1 MSSAATI
8 ESPSKSSTTNIRY
21 HNNGIEN
28 DSSTTHSNGNGVTA
42 VVVTNPLASSSFSS
56 TTSRYQSSV
65 MNKYKNLA
73 APDLTHPL
81 TSLKQMSHVLTTSNG
96 TNSALDPHAYLA
108 SKYRRAD
115 PYLRSTTSTPNSTPT
130 KTAASASNE
139 STAVDGPPPI
149 APPPPPPPP
158 LPATQPPLPTQSAP
172 PSSSSSASSIKGPS
186 TRLALDDLHQSP
198 ILHSTTTH
206 SHTSNGDYRST
217 LYPTIVNNPT
227 STPIPSPPH
236 GYGSSTSNSTISKL
250 MRPRQESETSSASKD
265 QQVAPKIREINS
277 NVGFVSLPDQV
288 HRRAVKKGFEFNL
301 MVVGQS
307 GLGKS
312 TFINTLFQTELYGQD
327 FPSTIHRKKKTVS
340 IDSSS
345 IILKEKGVQLRL
357 TIVDTPGFGDAV
369 DNSNCWQ
376 PIIDYI
382 DSKYEEYLN
391 AESRVIRKSHITDN
405 RVHCCLYFIQPTG
418 HSLQPLDIEFMKRLH
433 DRVNII
439 PVIAK
444 ADTLTSDELR
454 LFKRSIMQDISNE
467 KMKLYEFPE
476 CDDDDENK
484 LTKIYKDKVPFA
496 VVGSNFILEKGSKRT
511 RVRQYAWGVVDVED
525 EVHSDFIALR
535 SMLIRTNLNDLRDV
549 THNIHYENYRYKKL
563 SAFNGND
570 TKTGKALQ
578 PASVNKNFF
587 SQLEDERS
595 ETESR
600 LEKMSRDME
609 AVYQSKVTEKLQ
621 KLEESKQNVFKTQET
636 YRLSIQQEEERLQSK
651 RDEFERSKRE
661 WEESL
666 TKTGFADHIGSLT
679 KTAKKGL
686 F

>member
-1 MSSAATI
+1 MSSTATL
-8 ESPSKSSTTNIRY
+8 ESPSKTSTNSLRFA
-21 HNNGIEN
+21 EN
-28 DSSTTHSNGNGVTA
+28 DSTTHSNGNGVTA

-65 MNKYKNLA
+65 MNKYKNIA

-81 TSLKQMSHVLTTSNG
+81 SSLKQMTHVLTTSNG
-96 TNSALDPHAYLA
+96 NGSALDPHAYLA

-115 PYLRSTTSTPNSTPT
+115 SHQRSATSTPT
-130 KTAASASNE
+130 KSTASE
-139 STAVDGPPPI
+139 STTSIDGPPSV

-158 LPATQPPLPTQSAP
+158 
-172 PSSSSSASSIKGPS
+172 PSSSSTTSIKGPS
-186 TRLALDDLHQSP
+186 TRTGLDELHQSP
-198 ILHSTTTH
+198 ILPSTTTH
-206 SHTSNGDYRST
+206 SHTSNGEYRST
-217 LYPTIVNNPT
+217 LYPTIASNPT

-236 GYGSSTSNSTISKL
+236 GYNNSSSTISKL
-250 MRPRQESETSSASKD
+250 VRSRQGSETNSVVKE
-265 QQVAPKIREINS
+265 QPKIREISS

-301 MVVGQS
+301 MVVGQP

-312 TFINTLFQTELYGQD
+312 TFINTLFQTELYGLD
-327 FPSTIHRKKKTVS
+327 FPSTVHRKKKTVS
-340 IDSSS
+340 IDSSTVT
-345 IILKEKGVQLRL
+345 LKEKGVQLRL

-382 DSKYEEYLN
+382 DNKYEEYLN
-391 AESRVIRKSHITDN
+391 AESRVVRKSHIVDN
-405 RVHCCLYFIQPTG
+405 RVHCCLYFITPTG
-418 HSLQPLDIEFMKRLH
+418 HSLQALDIEFMKRLH

-454 LFKRSIMQDISNE
+454 IFKKSIMQDIVNE
-467 KMKLYEFPE
+467 KMKIYEFPE

-496 VVGSNFILEKGSKRT
+496 VVGSNSIIEKGSKRT
-511 RVRQYAWGVVDVED
+511 RVRQYAWGTVDVED

-570 TKTGKALQ
+570 TKTGKSLQ
-578 PASVNKNFF
+578 SNSVNKNFL
-587 SQLEDERS
+587 SQLEDERN
-595 ETESR
+595 ETETR
-600 LEKMSRDME
+600 LEKMSKDME
-609 AVYQSKVTEKLQ
+609 GVYQAKVAEKLQ
-621 KLEESKQNVFKTQET
+621 KLEESKQNVLKTQET
-636 YRLSIQQEEERLQSK
+636 YRLSIQQEEERLQQK

-666 TKTGFADHIGSLT
+666 TKTGFADQIGSLT

>member
-1 MSSAATI
+1 MSSTTTI
-8 ESPSKSSTTNIRY
+8 ESPSKSSTTSNRF
-21 HNNGIEN
+21 HTNGIETESL
-28 DSSTTHSNGNGVTA
+28 SSTATHSNGNGVTA

-73 APDLTHPL
+73 TPDLTHPL
-81 TSLKQMSHVLTTSNG
+81 SSLKQMTHILTNNNG
-96 TNSALDPHAYLA
+96 NNTALDSHSYLA
-108 SKYRRAD
+108 SKYRRPD
-115 PYLRSTTSTPNSTPT
+115 THLRSTTSTPNSTPT
-130 KTAASASNE
+130 KTSVPATNE
-139 STAVDGPPPI
+139 STTVDGPPPV

-158 LPATQPPLPTQSAP
+158 PPPSAL
-172 PSSSSSASSIKGPS
+172 PSSSSSTSSVKGPS

-236 GYGSSTSNSTISKL
+236 GYGSSSANNSTISKL
-250 MRPRQESETSSASKD
+250 IRPRQESEATSINKE
-265 QQVAPKIREINS
+265 QQQTAPRIREISS

-327 FPSTIHRKKKTVS
+327 FPSTVHRKKKTVS

-391 AESRVIRKSHITDN
+391 AESRVVRKAHITDN
-405 RVHCCLYFIQPTG
+405 RVHCCLYFITPTG
-418 HSLQPLDIEFMKRLH
+418 HSLQALDIEFMKRLH

-444 ADTLTSDELR
+444 ADTLTSEELR
-454 LFKRSIMQDISNE
+454 LFKKSIMQDITNE

-476 CDDDDENK
+476 CDDDDDENK

-496 VVGSNFILEKGSKRT
+496 VVGSNFILEKGNKRT
-511 RVRQYAWGVVDVED
+511 RIRQYAWGIVDVED

-563 SAFNGND
+563 SAFHGND
-570 TKTGKALQ
+570 TKNGKTLQ
-578 PASVNKNFF
+578 TPSVNKNFL
-587 SQLEDERS
+587 SQLEDERI
-595 ETESR
+595 ETETR

-621 KLEESKQNVFKTQET
+621 KLEESKQNVLKTQET
-636 YRLSIQQEEERLQSK
+636 YRLNIQQEEERIQKYDFS
-651 RDEFERSKRE
+651 
-661 WEESL
+661 
-666 TKTGFADHIGSLT
+666 
-679 KTAKKGL
+679 
-686 F
+686 

>member
-1 MSSAATI
+1 MSSAATL
-8 ESPSKSSTTNIRY
+8 ESPSKSST
-21 HNNGIEN
+21 HN
-28 DSSTTHSNGNGVTA
+28 DSTTHSNGNGVTA

-73 APDLTHPL
+73 TPDLTHPL
-81 TSLKQMSHVLTTSNG
+81 SSLKQMTHVLTNSNG
-96 TNSALDPHAYLA
+96 NGSALDPHAYLA

-115 PYLRSTTSTPNSTPT
+115 PYQRSTPNSTPT
-130 KTAASASNE
+130 KSTSNE
-139 STAVDGPPPI
+139 PPPPPTTAVDGPPPV
-149 APPPPPPPP
+149 APPPPPPP
-158 LPATQPPLPTQSAP
+158 
-172 PSSSSSASSIKGPS
+172 S
-186 TRLALDDLHQSP
+186 TRTGLDELHQSP
-198 ILHSTTTH
+198 ILPSTTTH
-206 SHTSNGDYRST
+206 SHTSNGEYRST
-217 LYPTIVNNPT
+217 LYPTIANNPT

-236 GYGSSTSNSTISKL
+236 GYNSSSTISKL
-250 MRPRQESETSSASKD
+250 VRSRQESETNSVVKE
-265 QQVAPKIREINS
+265 QPKIREISS

-301 MVVGQS
+301 LVVGQS

-327 FPSTIHRKKKTVS
+327 FPSTIHRKKKTLS
-340 IDSSS
+340 IDSSTVF
-345 IILKEKGVQLRL
+345 LKEKGVQLRL

-376 PIIDYI
+376 PILDYI

-391 AESRVIRKSHITDN
+391 AESRVVRKPHITDN
-405 RVHCCLYFIQPTG
+405 RVHCCLYFITPSG
-418 HSLQPLDIEFMKRLH
+418 HSLQALDIEFMKRLH

-454 LFKRSIMQDISNE
+454 LFKKAIMQDIVNE
-467 KMKLYEFPE
+467 KMKIYEFPE

-496 VVGSNFILEKGSKRT
+496 VVGSNSIIEKGTKRT
-511 RVRQYAWGVVDVED
+511 RVRQYAWGTVDVED

-570 TKTGKALQ
+570 TKLGKTLQ
-578 PASVNKNFF
+578 GNSVNKNFL
-587 SQLEDERS
+587 SQLEDERT
-595 ETESR
+595 ETETR
-600 LEKMSRDME
+600 LEKMSKDME
-609 AVYQSKVTEKLQ
+609 GVYQAKVAEKLQ
-621 KLEESKQNVFKTQET
+621 KLDESKQNVLKTQET
-636 YRLSIQQEEERLQSK
+636 YRLSIQQEEERLQQK

-661 WEESL
+661 WEEGV
-666 TKTGFADHIGSLT
+666 TKTGFADQIGSLT